1 MFAIGF
7 FELILIA
14 IVALFVI
21 GPERLPHVARSAG
34 LWIGKMRGFVS
45 SVKSDIDQELK
56 AEELKLI
63 RKQHADST
71 GVHEIIEE
79 TKSATNDVKEQDYL
93 LRAIVDD
100 DDKEKTEKEVKQPA
114 DDDPDPLNEEAT
126 ESGLARGVRSGSP
139 GPSRGQ
145 KSVDVE
151 PADAAN
157 WSPNGVDRLAS
168 ES

>member
-1 MFAIGF
+1 MFDIGF

-21 GPERLPHVARSAG
+21 GPERLPHVARSVG

-56 AEELKLI
+56 AEELKRI
-63 RKQHADST
+63 IKQHADST

-100 DDKEKTEKEVKQPA
+100 DDKEKTKKEVKQPA
-114 DDDPDPLNEEAT
+114 DDERA
-126 ESGLARGVRSGSP
+126 G
-139 GPSRGQ
+139 
-145 KSVDVE
+145 
-151 PADAAN
+151 
-157 WSPNGVDRLAS
+157 
-168 ES
+168 